1 MLYKVSC
8 QRENK
13 AQHCGWN
20 TSVALY
26 TMRSY
31 LKDWHAGPGAT
42 TDIKA
47 DKIISVKWLIVFQ
60 SKYRCECCGWHCS
73 GCSSSRVPFSFR
85 LAPPH
90 SLLSRCQ
97 SSSWLTRKRMWRWT
111 SVSTWRPASG
121 PRALSKITSRW
132 DPAQF
137 KNGFETWDLPEVFGY
152 WAWTQENT
160 QREPRKR
167 RRQPWLE
174 YKRL

>member
-1 MLYKVSC
+1 MLYKISC

-26 TMRSY
+26 TMHTY

-47 DKIISVKWLIVFQ
+47 DKIISMKWLIVFQ

-85 LAPPH
+85 PTTPLPLVQVPIIK
-90 SLLSRCQ
+90 
-97 SSSWLTRKRMWRWT
+97 LTDQETDVKVDISFNVETGVRAASFIKDYVKVRRGTIQEWFWNL
-111 SVSTWRPASG
+111 RPARSVWIL
-121 PRALSKITSRW
+121 RLNTR
-132 DPAQF
+132 
-137 KNGFETWDLPEVFGY
+137 
-152 WAWTQENT
+152 NT
-160 QREPRKR
+160 QRKPRKR
-167 RRQPWLE
+167 RPQPWLK
-174 YKRL
+174 YNRL

>member
-26 TMRSY
+26 TMRSH
-31 LKDWHAGPGAT
+31 LKDWHAGPGTT

-47 DKIISVKWLIVFQ
+47 DKIISMKWLIVFQ
-60 SKYRCECCGWHCS
+60 SKYHCECCGWHCS
-73 GCSSSRVPFSFR
+73 GCSSSRVTFSFR
-85 LAPPH
+85 PPP
-90 SLLSRCQ
+90 LLSRCQ
-97 SSSWLTRKRMWRWT
+97 SSSWPTRKRMWRWT

-121 PRALSKITSRW
+121 LPALSKITSRW
-132 DPAQF
+132 DAAQF

-152 WAWTQENT
+152 WARTQETHNVN
-160 QREPRKR
+160 
-167 RRQPWLE
+167 LE
-174 YKRL
+174 KGDRSPALIMTGFK